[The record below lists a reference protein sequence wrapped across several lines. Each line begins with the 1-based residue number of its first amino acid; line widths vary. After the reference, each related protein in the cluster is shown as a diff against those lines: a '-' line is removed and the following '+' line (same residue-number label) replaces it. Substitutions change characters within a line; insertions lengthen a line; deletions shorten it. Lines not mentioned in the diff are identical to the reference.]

1 MALPFDGVVFAIFND
16 EEFHTL
22 EKGLVQVVGNSVVF
36 RFDHVLVFVV
46 LEPPQLFMSW
56 DIVDEEVE
64 VEGWFLYELFTL
76 VVVRRGMSFHIF
88 RSLLPSKIPPPPPL
102 EVDVPSSDGIDACD
116 TNEDWLVNVFP

>member
-1 MALPFDGVVFAIFND
+1 MALPFDGVSAIFND

-22 EKGLVQVVGNSVVF
+22 DERLVVVGNSVVF

-64 VEGWFLYELFTL
+64 VEGVFLYELLIL

-88 RSLLPSKIPPPPPL
+88 RSLLPSIIPPPPPPPL
-102 EVDVPSSDGIDACD
+102 EVDVPSSDGMDACE